1 MGFQENETENLTK
14 FFNACKT
21 NGWKLVGEFLGYKI
35 ITKDDEIAL
44 VTDYGKD
51 FAAGPWKLSEAG
63 PLMLTEASKHGGHTV
78 TEEG

>member
-1 MGFQENETENLTK
+1 MGLQENETENLTK
-14 FFNACKT
+14 FFNTCKAD
-21 NGWKLVGEFLGYKI
+21 GWKQVGEFLGYKI

-51 FAAGPWKLSEAG
+51 FAAGPWKLSKAG
-63 PLMLTEASKHGGHTV
+63 LMMLAEASKHEGHTV